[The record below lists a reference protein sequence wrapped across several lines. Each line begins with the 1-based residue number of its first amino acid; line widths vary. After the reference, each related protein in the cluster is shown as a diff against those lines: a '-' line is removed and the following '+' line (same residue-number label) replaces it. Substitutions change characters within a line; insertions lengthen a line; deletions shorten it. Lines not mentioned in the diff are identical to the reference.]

1 MENFIIHIFNYGET
15 QLISNE
21 HSVKV
26 NTDLVSGET
35 TTLINTI
42 WNLKPSGTTGNKE
55 FHVIHV
61 FGYDDVRWLGN
72 NNIHFSLKNNLTI
85 KPLIDNLITELVN
98 LEE

>member
-15 QLISNE
+15 QLISKE

-26 NTDLVSGET
+26 KTDLVSGET

-61 FGYDDVRWLGN
+61 FGYDDVRWLGGN
-72 NNIHFSLKNNLTI
+72 KTHFTLKNNTTL

>member
-1 MENFIIHIFNYGET
+1 MENFTIHIFNYGET
-15 QLISNE
+15 QLISKD

-26 NTDLVSGET
+26 NSNLVSGET
-35 TTLINTI
+35 TTLIDGI

-61 FGYDDVRWLGN
+61 FGYDDVRWLGGN
-72 NNIHFSLKNNLTI
+72 KTHFTLKNNTI
-85 KPLIDNLITELVN
+85 LKPLIDNLITELVN